1 MRLVVALLLLIGAIL
16 APLEITIEWKA
27 PEAQIACSGYS
38 ETVMSPV
45 AGFQTLTVSSTA
57 VALTVPATARLAVL
71 TILTDNIRYRDD
83 GTNPTATVGMLVV
96 AGSDIVVCGGPSLGA
111 FRMIRQT
118 TDATV
123 SVSYYGVR

>member
-1 MRLVVALLLLIGAIL
+1 MSKLVALLLLIGAIL

-27 PEAQIACSGYS
+27 PEAQIACSGYQD
-38 ETVMSPV
+38 TVMSPV

-71 TILTDNIRYRDD
+71 TILADNIRYRDD